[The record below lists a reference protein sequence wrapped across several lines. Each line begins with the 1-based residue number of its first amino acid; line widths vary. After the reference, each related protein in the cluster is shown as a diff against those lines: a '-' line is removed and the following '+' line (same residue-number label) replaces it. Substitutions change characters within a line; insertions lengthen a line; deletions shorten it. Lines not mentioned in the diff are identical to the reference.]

1 MAVTG
6 AAVAYAGIEL
16 GGTKI
21 LCRLMGAD
29 GARLGEVRFATST
42 PTQALA
48 DLTAFLRGSLRGRAL
63 TALGVAS
70 FGPIGLDPSGPD
82 YGRLLATPKPG
93 WAGFD
98 LRGALL
104 AQFPVPLALDTD
116 VNAAALAEQARGAG
130 RGLGSVAYV
139 TVGTGIGAG
148 LALEGRTLRG
158 ALHPEAG
165 HLRLRRRAGD
175 DVPSSCP
182 FHEDCAEGLASG
194 PAVARR
200 LGNRR
205 SLADDPRTF
214 ALVATYLG
222 ELAASLVLCWSPHR
236 ILLGGG
242 VMAAEGLRRAVAG
255 AMQGALGDYLPGPVR
270 DPDYLAAPELTDA
283 GLEGALMLARAVTAQ
298 AAAPAPAGGR
308 VGAA

>member
-1 MAVTG
+1 MPPRRRRRRWR
-6 AAVAYAGIEL
+6 I
-16 GGTKI
+16 
-21 LCRLMGAD
+21 
-29 GARLGEVRFATST
+29 S
-42 PTQALA
+42 
-48 DLTAFLRGSLRGRAL
+48 TAFLRGSLRGRGL

-104 AQFPVPLALDTD
+104 GSFPCRWCSTPTSMRRRSPSRQAAP
-116 VNAAALAEQARGAG
+116 AAAWAR
-130 RGLGSVAYV
+130 VAYV

-175 DVPSSCP
+175 DAPSSCP
-182 FHEDCAEGLASG
+182 VSRGLCGRPGLGPGRCAPPRGRGAHW
-194 PAVARR
+194 PMTRR
-200 LGNRR
+200 
-205 SLADDPRTF
+205 AF
-214 ALVATYLG
+214 ALVAAYLG
-222 ELAASLVLCWSPHR
+222 ELAASLVLTWSPHR
-236 ILLGGG
+236 IVLGGG

-255 AMQGALGDYLPGPVR
+255 AMQGTLGDYLPGPAR

-283 GLEGALMLARAVTAQ
+283 GLEGALMLARARWPRRRQRLHLRAGAS
-298 AAAPAPAGGR
+298 AAA
-308 VGAA
+308 

>member
-1 MAVTG
+1 MAATG
-6 AAVAYAGIEL
+6 SAPAYAGIEL

-21 LCRLMGAD
+21 LCRLVGGD
-29 GARLGEVRFATST
+29 GTRLGEARFATST
-42 PTQALA
+42 PAQALA
-48 DLTAFLRGSLRGRAL
+48 DLTQFLHGQGL

-70 FGPIGLDPSGPD
+70 FGPIGLDPSGAD

-98 LRGALL
+98 LRGALQ

-116 VNAAALAEQARGAG
+116 VNAAALAEQASGAG
-130 RGLGSVAYV
+130 QGLGSVAYV

-194 PAVARR
+194 PAVTRR
-200 LGNRR
+200 LGDSR
-205 SLADDPRTF
+205 SLAADPCAF
-214 ALVATYLG
+214 ALVAAYLG
-222 ELAASLVLCWSPHR
+222 DLVASLVLSWSPHR
-236 ILLGGG
+236 IVLGGG
-242 VMAAEGLRRAVAG
+242 VMATVGLRGAVAR
-255 AMQGALGDYLPGPVR
+255 AMHGTLGDYIPGPAR
-270 DPDYLAAPELTDA
+270 DPRYLCAPALADA
-283 GLEGALMLARAVTAQ
+283 GLEGALMLARAAAGQ
-298 AAAPAPAGGR
+298 A
-308 VGAA
+308 